1 MSWVMNSKYTYHIC
15 VVKEFVETLE
25 LKEGGMVLLRN
36 NKFGKVQ
43 DMRII
48 RLKMFDDQKILLQE
62 VGYVSKLKKNLLF
75 IFMLYWFTN

>member
-1 MSWVMNSKYTYHIC
+1 MNSKYTYHIC